1 MTDIRA
7 RIYGIQCQQMPST
20 IEEGKEK
27 AERGAKCIK
36 VDVFTDDGQTT
47 LDYVGRVV

>member
-1 MTDIRA
+1 MITCYVEIRFIPRPA
-7 RIYGIQCQQMPST
+7 IPMIIYAPDVALSDHGD
-20 IEEGKEK
+20 
-27 AERGAKCIK
+27 CIK